1 MTLLNVIQKACE
13 ENKGITFV
21 KSKEKEKY
29 VSYKELLMTSSKILG
44 FLQSKGITYKDEI
57 VFQLKDNEDF
67 INVFWAGILGGI
79 IPVPISS
86 GNNDEHRLKFLKFGK
101 D

>member
-1 MTLLNVIQKACE
+1 MLFKKACE

-44 FLQSKGITYKDEI
+44 FCKVKELLI
-57 VFQLKDNEDF
+57 
-67 INVFWAGILGGI
+67 
-79 IPVPISS
+79 
-86 GNNDEHRLKFLKFGK
+86 RMR
-101 D
+101 